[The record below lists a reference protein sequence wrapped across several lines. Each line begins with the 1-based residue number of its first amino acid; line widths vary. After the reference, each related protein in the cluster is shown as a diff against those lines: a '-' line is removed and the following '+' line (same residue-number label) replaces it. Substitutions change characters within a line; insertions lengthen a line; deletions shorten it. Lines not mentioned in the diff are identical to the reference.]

1 MSVDAKPFCLAPW
14 AGIHALPDGLVYP
27 CCMSTFD
34 PENAFGDLNKNTIE
48 DILNSEKAKQ
58 FRCKMMA
65 NKPDEKACS
74 HCISEEKTGTKSF
87 RHHWNTK
94 YEHTLPFVEKTD
106 TDGHYRFEHFPYIDI
121 RLSSLCNFKCRMCHS
136 GLSSAWLLEDIQYE
150 SNYQNSFNSK
160 TGVIEIPQKEKLIK
174 FIIDRIEHVE
184 EIEFAGGEPFLI
196 SDYFT
201 LIKEFKRVKNYNVKI
216 RFHTN
221 ASSLYCKGEYIPNLL
236 KEFKNVTIML
246 SIDGYGEVNDYTRKG
261 SIYEKI
267 VANVTALHREIP
279 DVYLRL
285 VPTISIPTVYSVPF
299 LYIDFLRKGLVGHR
313 DIACRPL
320 YGPEYLNIQTLPL
333 EDKLKIVKF
342 YNYFIDNITTKLL
355 QRFPG
360 ESVTYVKQEFS
371 SIMNFMLLKNQIE
384 QFNSKRFRESIKRL
398 DIRRDES
405 YEDILPETAHLLSG
419 GVSTYNLDDKYNELK
434 NLIDS
439 I

>member
-1 MSVDAKPFCLAPW
+1 MSNMPFCLAPW

-34 PENAFGDLNKNTIE
+34 PDNAFGDLNENAIE

-65 NKPDEKACS
+65 NEPDQKACS
-74 HCISEEKTGTKSF
+74 HCVSEEKTGTKSF

-94 YEHTLPFVEKTD
+94 YAHTLPLVDKTD
-106 TDGHYRFEHFPYIDI
+106 KDGHYHFENFPYIDI

-136 GLSSAWLLEDIQYE
+136 GLSSSWLLEDVKYA

-201 LIKEFKRVKNYNVKI
+201 LIKEFKRVNNLNVKI

-221 ASSLYCKGEYIPNLL
+221 ASSLFCKGEYIPDLL
-236 KEFKNVTIML
+236 KEFKNVFIML
-246 SIDGYGEVNDYTRKG
+246 SIDGHAQVNDYMRKG
-261 SIYEKI
+261 SIYKKI
-267 VANVTALHREIP
+267 IANVSQLKQIVPQAF
-279 DVYLRL
+279 LRL
-285 VPTISIPTVYSVPF
+285 VPTISIPTIYSVPF
-299 LYIDFLRKGLVGHR
+299 LYADFLRKGLVGHA

-333 EDKLKIVKF
+333 EDKLKILKF
-342 YNYFIDNITTKLL
+342 YNCFIDNVVVKLL
-355 QRFPG
+355 QRFSE
-360 ESVTYVKQEFS
+360 ESVAYVRQEFS

-384 QFNSKRFRESIKRL
+384 PFNSKRFKENIKRL
-398 DIRRDES
+398 DVRRNES
-405 YEDILPETAHLLSG
+405 YEDIFPETAHLLSG
-419 GVSTYNLDDKYNELK
+419 NVSTYNLDTKYNELK
-434 NLIDS
+434 NFVDGI
-439 I
+439 

>member
-1 MSVDAKPFCLAPW
+1 
-14 AGIHALPDGLVYP
+14 
-27 CCMSTFD
+27 
-34 PENAFGDLNKNTIE
+34 
-48 DILNSEKAKQ
+48 
-58 FRCKMMA
+58 
-65 NKPDEKACS
+65 
-74 HCISEEKTGTKSF
+74 
-87 RHHWNTK
+87 
-94 YEHTLPFVEKTD
+94 
-106 TDGHYRFEHFPYIDI
+106 
-121 RLSSLCNFKCRMCHS
+121 MCHS

-150 SNYQNSFNSK
+150 SNYQNSFNPK
-160 TGVIEIPQKEKLIK
+160 TGVIEIPQKEKLIQ

-299 LYIDFLRKGLVGHR
+299 MYIDFLRKGLVGHR

-419 GVSTYNLDDKYNELK
+419 GISTYNLDDKYNELK
-434 NLIDS
+434 NFIDS